1 MACLCLGKEWEI
13 MNKRLTIS
21 LNGFDKVKNFVN
33 KISVFESDIDAI
45 RNHYV
50 VDAKSILGMFT
61 LDLLKPIDVE
71 IHSDNEEEIKR
82 FNEVISEFLINE

>member
-1 MACLCLGKEWEI
+1 